1 MDTTSVNY
9 ITFMLMDA
17 TSVNY
22 ISCDVT
28 CNKCELHNYPPSA
41 HQCTALHPLS
51 VLGIR
56 HRGLQLVLGIR
67 HRGLQLVLGSEK
79 DFCLCWG
86 SGIAVGSC
94 IAGGKGTQSDAEGAG
109 AAQWI
114 GTAGGMATHFDTP
127 ALTCILSLGPC

>member
-67 HRGLQLVLGSEK
+67 HRGLQLVLGSQKKNLLVLGIRHCSGQLHCRGKEHTIR
-79 DFCLCWG
+79 CRGGWG
-86 SGIAVGSC
+86 STVDWDSRGHGH
-94 IAGGKGTQSDAEGAG
+94 T
-109 AAQWI
+109 
-114 GTAGGMATHFDTP
+114 
-127 ALTCILSLGPC
+127 L

>member
-1 MDTTSVNY
+1 
-9 ITFMLMDA
+9 MLYPYVCHA
-17 TSVNY
+17 TQ
-22 ISCDVT
+22 C
-28 CNKCELHNYPPSA
+28 KPA
-41 HQCTALHPLS
+41 HSTAP
-51 VLGIR
+51 VIGCR
-56 HRGLQLVLGIR
+56 HRLAGLLLVLGIR

-94 IAGGKGTQSDAEGAG
+94 MAGGKGTQSDAEGAG

-114 GTAGGMATHFDTP
+114 GTAEGMATHSGTP